1 MAPHDPIFKSLLRTF
16 FAGFLRL
23 VVPEM
28 AERLDLSAPVFLDK
42 ELTAFDPPARSRL
55 VDLLVRV
62 PLKEATGKSLLIH
75 AEVENRASRGI
86 GERIR
91 NYQRWIQTR
100 HDGQILSIALFL
112 HGGRA
117 GVCEE
122 TIDGDLAG
130 PGLPAFRYLSFA
142 LSRCRAAE
150 YLEKPEPLAWAL
162 AALMDRRPWSRAE
175 AKMRCLA
182 RIAEAPLVEAER
194 RELVNCVETY
204 LELTSSEA
212 GELSLPGNGEPRR
225 SYNMPQSLLFRMS
238 WLDKAKL
245 EGERQGVRAVLL
257 GMMEERFGSVPAETR
272 CRVEEIQSVDRLKR
286 LCNKV
291 WTAKTLK
298 GLRLG

>member
-23 VVPEM
+23 VVPGM
-28 AERLDLSAPVFLDK
+28 AERMDLSSPVFLDK

-62 PLKEATGKSLLIH
+62 PLKGASGRTLLIH
-75 AEVENRASRGI
+75 TEVENRASRGI
-86 GERIR
+86 GDRIR
-91 NYQRWIQTR
+91 NYQRWIQAR
-100 HDGQILSIALFL
+100 HDEQILSIALFL

-122 TIDGDLAG
+122 TIKGDLAG
-130 PGLPAFRYLSFA
+130 PGLPAFRYLSFG

-150 YLEKPEPLAWAL
+150 YLEKPDPLAWAL

-175 AKMRCLA
+175 LKMRCLA
-182 RIAEAPLVEAER
+182 RIAEAPLMEAER

-204 LELTSSEA
+204 LQLTSSEA
-212 GELSLPGNGEPRR
+212 GELPLPGNLRPRR
-225 SYNMPQSLLFRMS
+225 SSNMPQSLLFRMS
-238 WLDKAKL
+238 WADKMKL
-245 EGERQGVRAVLL
+245 EGVREVLL
-257 GMMEERFGSVPAETR
+257 GMMEERFGSVPAEMR
-272 CRVEEIQSVDRLKR
+272 RRVEEIQSVERLKR
-286 LCNKV
+286 LCSKV

>member
-1 MAPHDPIFKSLLRTF
+1 MAPHDPLFKSLLRTF

-23 VVPEM
+23 IAPEM

-55 VDLLVRV
+55 VDLLVRI
-62 PLKEATGKSLLIH
+62 PLKGSPGRTLLIH
-75 AEVENRASRGI
+75 TEVESRARKGM

-91 NYQRWIQTR
+91 SYQRWIQT
-100 HDGQILSIALFL
+100 HHEGQILSIVLFL
-112 HGGRA
+112 HGGKA

-122 TIDGDLAG
+122 TIDGELAG
-130 PGLPAFRYLSFA
+130 PGLPAFRYLSFG

-162 AALMDRRPWSRAE
+162 AALMDRWPWSRAE
-175 AKMRCLA
+175 LKKRCLD
-182 RIAEAPLVEAER
+182 RIAGAALGDPQR

-204 LELTSSEA
+204 LQLMSSEA
-212 GELSLPGNGEPRR
+212 RELPLPGNRGPQR
-225 SYNMPQSLLFRMS
+225 SSKMPQSLLFRMS

-245 EGERQGVRAVLL
+245 EGERQGVREVLL
-257 GMMEERFGSVPAETR
+257 SMMTERFGSVPAETR
-272 CRVEEIQSVDRLKR
+272 HRIEEIQSVDRLKR
-286 LCNKV
+286 LCQKV
-291 WTAKTLK
+291 LTAKTVK